1 MSALGI
7 ILGIGGL
14 MLGAASS
21 YSQQKAANKQAKVSK
36 LAARRAAASDY
47 AALAE
52 QALQMYQAANVEAF
66 DRRRQ
71 ALKERSRILV
81 SAGEAGVGGNSL
93 TRQIAQSMFDESYD
107 LGIRSTNIESYALQ
121 NKRQREDIAAGLQT
135 RFNQADAMI
144 GNPWT
149 AALLGIGS
157 SLPAIYALQ
166 RGGK

>member
-7 ILGIGGL
+7 ILGIGSL

-21 YSQQKAANKQAKVSK
+21 YSQQKAANKQAKAAK
-36 LAARRAAASDY
+36 LAASRAAASDY

-71 ALKERSRILV
+71 ALKDRSRILV

-107 LGIRSTNIESYALQ
+107 LGIWSTNIESYALQ

>member
-1 MSALGI
+1 MSALGLV
-7 ILGIGGL
+7 LGIGSL
-14 MLGAASS
+14 LLGAASG
-21 YSQQKAANKQAKVSK
+21 YSQQKATNKQAEASK

-52 QALQMYQAANVEAF
+52 QALQMYQAVNVETF

-71 ALKERSRILV
+71 ALKDRSRILV

-107 LGIRSTNIESYALQ
+107 LGIRSTSIENYALQ
-121 NKRQREDIAAGLQT
+121 NRRQRADIAAGLQT
-135 RFNQADAMI
+135 RFNQADAMM

-149 AALLGIGS
+149 AALLGIGP
-157 SLPAIYALQ
+157 SLPALYALQ
-166 RGGK
+166 KGGK